1 MTMHRFLLT
10 EDFTE
15 LVWIFFWS
23 LECFQT
29 MVGMGEQLT
38 AEAVPINAMGG
49 QRGTSAGWGRT
60 SAFRLISSK
69 SALRCNGTVG
79 TDQNIAAA
87 SPPTWSGVRAQ
98 PPGGVFARK
107 KKKST
112 ALSKHT
118 DLVSSTN
125 QEKAFSQSFFNP
137 SLTPHER
144 KSFRKGKNPVP
155 NFKKLKKIKKKFCTE
170 NIKNVRTE
178 RRRFHKV

>member
-1 MTMHRFLLT
+1 MHRFLLT

-38 AEAVPINAMGG
+38 VEAVPINAMGG
-49 QRGTSAGWGRT
+49 QRGTSAGWGWT
-60 SAFRLISSK
+60 SAFRLFSSK

-87 SPPTWSGVRAQ
+87 SPPTWSGARAQ
-98 PPGGVFARK
+98 PPGGVFARR

-112 ALSKHT
+112 TLSKHT
-118 DLVSSTN
+118 DLMSSTH
-125 QEKAFSQSFFNP
+125 QEKLWKNIYP
-137 SLTPHER
+137 SR
-144 KSFRKGKNPVP
+144 
-155 NFKKLKKIKKKFCTE
+155 KKKFW
-170 NIKNVRTE
+170 NVLAAAACRLGARDVTM
-178 RRRFHKV
+178 FA

>member
-1 MTMHRFLLT
+1 MRSATCSRGNGLCTGSSWPKISRNWFGY
-10 EDFTE
+10 
-15 LVWIFFWS
+15 FFWS

-98 PPGGVFARK
+98 PPGGVFARR

-112 ALSKHT
+112 TLSKHT
-118 DLVSSTN
+118 DLMSSTH
-125 QEKAFSQSFFNP
+125 QEKLWKNIYP
-137 SLTPHER
+137 SW
-144 KSFRKGKNPVP
+144 
-155 NFKKLKKIKKKFCTE
+155 KKKFQKRQE
-170 NIKNVRTE
+170 PSS
-178 RRRFHKV
+178 